1 MAKIKP
7 TFTIESYGIYDV
19 WEGNNKSLPQISKVT
34 TLIPA
39 VVDIEFGLT
48 VRVKKGKGKT
58 IQWVI
63 EHPNI
68 TDKNGRPMA
77 VFEGEEYVRNNDW
90 VFYLGDTIW
99 APIEDKLGPW
109 YMYLSLDG
117 KIFAEKLFEVTA
129 EDIEEENERKFW
141 KRRGF

>member
-1 MAKIKP
+1 LNL
-7 TFTIESYGIYDV
+7 V
-19 WEGNNKSLPQISKVT
+19 LPLELKKEKVK
-34 TLIPA
+34 L
-39 VVDIEFGLT
+39 FS
-48 VRVKKGKGKT
+48 
-58 IQWVI
+58 
-63 EHPNI
+63 
-68 TDKNGRPMA
+68 
-77 VFEGEEYVRNNDW
+77 
-90 VFYLGDTIW
+90 DTIW